1 MIIAV
6 FIATMLIGIGIG
18 LPIAM
23 ALLLCAVCT
32 ALAMG
37 GGDANPTIIART
49 LMQGSDSAQPSAL
62 PLADILRGSVFSPLD
77 QV

>member
-6 FIATMLIGIGIG
+6 FIISMLVGIAIG

-32 ALAMG
+32 ALSMG
-37 GGDANPTIIART
+37 GGVGQPYHHRPDPDAG
-49 LMQGSDSAQPSAL
+49 L
-62 PLADILRGSVFSPLD
+62 
-77 QV
+77 